1 MMLAGRLALRELRGG
16 LNGLRLLILCLCLGV
31 AGLAGVASLSSAI
44 VTELNARG
52 QDILGGDVQLSV
64 AQRQASPAERAAFD
78 RIGTVSQ
85 SISMRAMAS
94 TMNGNAVLAELKGVD
109 SLWPLYGQLKLA
121 PGALANRPQARAVAI
136 APALAERLA
145 LRVGD
150 QVKIGDAGFHIIGLI
165 DDEPDRVGEGFTL
178 GPAILMDMDGIAA
191 THLVQPGSLYTA
203 RYRIRLT
210 GNQDAHA
217 LAEQL
222 DQRFHDANWE
232 VSDRTNAARGL
243 RRFVE
248 QLGQFLS
255 LVGLTALIV
264 AGIGVGNGVSSWLD
278 QKRGGIATLKILGA
292 SSRTIF
298 QTYLIQIAII
308 ASGAIL
314 GGLIMGAAVPVIVG
328 AVAGDAL
335 PVQPHFAIFPLPL
348 LISAGYGA
356 LAAVL
361 FSLAPLAR
369 AGQVTPAAIFRAR
382 IEPFGLPPRPILG
395 LMTAAAIGLAALAI
409 GTARD
414 PVVAA
419 IFLGGALAVF
429 AVLGVV
435 GRLIRRGAAA
445 LPRPRRPLLRLAIAN
460 LHRPGAQTDRL
471 VVALGLGLT
480 LFVALAVIQTNLS
493 HQIDNTVPK
502 TAPTFFAL
510 DIPID
515 GIDRFRRIVHAASPA
530 ARMTDVPSL
539 RGSVIAYRGHR
550 VADMKNVP
558 EGAWILHGDRGLT
571 YAAALPEG
579 SEITAGKWWTA
590 DYAGPPLI
598 SIEQRAA
605 EALALRI
612 GDSMTISVQ
621 GVEIETRVASI
632 RQVNWETMGFNFGI
646 IFSPG
651 TLEAAPHSY
660 MATISVPTAAEAG
673 INRAVIGAFPSVS
686 LIRVKDVVG
695 QVSSIF
701 GQLSTAVRAAAS
713 VTVAAGIAVLIGAI
727 AASRRART
735 YDSVLLKLL
744 GASRRQIL
752 QAQAIEYVLLA
763 IAVSA
768 LAMAIGTGAG
778 WYIVRYVFDLKWAPD
793 WPVIMATLGVG
804 AVTTLGIGLA
814 GSLPALNARPARVLR
829 TL

>member
-1 MMLAGRLALRELRGG
+1 
-16 LNGLRLLILCLCLGV
+16 
-31 AGLAGVASLSSAI
+31 
-44 VTELNARG
+44 
-52 QDILGGDVQLSV
+52 
-64 AQRQASPAERAAFD
+64 
-78 RIGTVSQ
+78 
-85 SISMRAMAS
+85 
-94 TMNGNAVLAELKGVD
+94 
-109 SLWPLYGQLKLA
+109 
-121 PGALANRPQARAVAI
+121 
-136 APALAERLA
+136 
-145 LRVGD
+145 
-150 QVKIGDAGFHIIGLI
+150 
-165 DDEPDRVGEGFTL
+165 
-178 GPAILMDMDGIAA
+178 
-191 THLVQPGSLYTA
+191 
-203 RYRIRLT
+203 
-210 GNQDAHA
+210 
-217 LAEQL
+217 
-222 DQRFHDANWE
+222 
-232 VSDRTNAARGL
+232 
-243 RRFVE
+243 
-248 QLGQFLS
+248 LGQFLS

-278 QKRGGIATLKILGA
+278 QRRGGIATLKILGA

-298 QTYLIQIAII
+298 QIYLIQIAIV

-328 AVAGDAL
+328 ALAGDAL

-348 LISAGYGA
+348 LINAGYGA
-356 LAAVL
+356 LAAIL

-382 IEPFGLPPRPILG
+382 IEPFGMPPRPILG
-395 LMTAAAIGLAALAI
+395 LMAAAAAGLATLAI

-414 PVVAA
+414 PGIAA
-419 IFLGGALAVF
+419 IFLAGALAVF
-429 AVLGVV
+429 VVLGVV
-435 GRLIRRGAAA
+435 GRLIRRAAVA
-445 LPRPRRPLLRLAIAN
+445 LPRSRRPLLRLAIAN
-460 LHRPGAQTDRL
+460 LHRPGAQTDQL

-515 GIDRFRRIVHAASPA
+515 GIDRFRQIVHAASPA

-550 VADMKNVP
+550 VTDMKNVP
-558 EGAWILHGDRGLT
+558 KGAWILNGDRGLT
-571 YAAALPEG
+571 YAATLPEG
-579 SEITAGKWWTA
+579 SEIMAGKWWPA
-590 DYAGPPLI
+590 DYAGPPQV

-632 RQVNWETMGFNFGI
+632 RRVNWETMGFNFGI

-660 MATISVPTAAEAG
+660 MATISVPTAAESRV
-673 INRAVIGAFPSVS
+673 NRAVIRTFPSVS
-686 LIRVKDVVG
+686 LIRIKDVVG

-701 GQLSTAVRAAAS
+701 DQLSTAIRAAAS

-752 QAQAIEYVLLA
+752 QAQAIEYALLA
-763 IAVSA
+763 IAVSV

-778 WYIVRYVFDLKWAPD
+778 WYIVRHVFDLKWAPG

-804 AVTTLGIGLA
+804 AITTLGIGLA